1 MTNFFNKLKITCF
14 QQICGG
20 PFSQILVLFF
30 SFFFWEN
37 QALSHTTSYGFLAPC
52 RNLKKLGIKENGQ
65 TDGRTEGMMEGRTE
79 STVKDLSS
87 YQKSNKIYK
96 TSPKN
101 NRNTL
106 IFENLKMLHNNLN
119 QVIDTFKRMH

>member
-14 QQICGG
+14 GAIFGG
-20 PFSQILVLFF
+20 PFYQFLVI
-30 SFFFWEN
+30 FFFFFF
-37 QALSHTTSYGFLAPC
+37 FLLRKSGSVTHNFMWVFSTMQKHEKTRDKRKRPGRWKDR
-52 RNLKKLGIKENGQ
+52 RN
-65 TDGRTEGMMEGRTE
+65 DGRTEP
-79 STVKDLSS
+79 TVQDLSS

-106 IFENLKMLHNNLN
+106 ILEKLKD
-119 QVIDTFKRMH
+119 VAK